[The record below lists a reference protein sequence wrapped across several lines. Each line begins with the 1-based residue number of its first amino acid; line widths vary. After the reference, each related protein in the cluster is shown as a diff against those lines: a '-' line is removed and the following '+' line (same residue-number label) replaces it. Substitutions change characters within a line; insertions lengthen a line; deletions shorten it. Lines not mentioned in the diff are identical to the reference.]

1 MERRD
6 ESSGLPGNGDG
17 YVRTSYPTEGCRYDA
32 AMNKHVRRDRQGP
45 LEILTLDDP
54 EHANALSVDM
64 IEGLHRALVATA
76 IDDDL
81 RAVIVT
87 GAGRH
92 FSAGADL
99 ASLERLVAGDDEAAN
114 RADSERFERMYE
126 ALLGHP
132 KLTVAAVRGAAIGG
146 GCGLATACDLVVAER
161 SAQFAYTEVMIG
173 FVPALVSTFL
183 TRRVPGN
190 VARRLLLDPE
200 RIDGRRAVDLGL
212 ADELVDDG
220 QALDE
225 ARRAAVRIC
234 RKASPAALAA
244 TKRLLNQAV
253 GRGWRE
259 ALVIA
264 AGANVAQRQ
273 HGDCQRGVRAF
284 LETKS
289 TPDWLEP
296 EE

>member
-1 MERRD
+1 M
-6 ESSGLPGNGDG
+6 NG
-17 YVRTSYPTEGCRYDA
+17 
-32 AMNKHVRRDRQGP
+32 MVRRDREGP

-54 EHANALSVDM
+54 EHANALSADM
-64 IEGLHRALVATA
+64 VEGLQRALVATA
-76 IDDDL
+76 IDDEL

-87 GAGRH
+87 GAGCH

-99 ASLERLVAGDDEAAN
+99 ASLEKLAAGGDEAAN
-114 RADSERFERMYE
+114 RADSERLERMYE

-132 KLTVAAVRGAAIGG
+132 KLTVAAVHGAALGG
-146 GCGLATACDLVVAER
+146 GCGLATACDLVVAES
-161 SAQFAYTEVMIG
+161 SAQFAYTEVTIG

-183 TRRVPGN
+183 TRRVPGH

-200 RIDGRRAVDLGL
+200 RIDGRQAVEIGL
-212 ADELVDDG
+212 ADELVADG
-220 QALDE
+220 RALAE
-225 ARRAAVRIC
+225 AKEAALRIV

-244 TKRLLNQAV
+244 TKRLLNQTV

-259 ALVIA
+259 SLVVA

-273 HGDCQRGVRAF
+273 HPDCRRGVRAF

-296 EE
+296 GDEGG